1 MKINLPVTQ
10 KEKPFP
16 SGKYL
21 VSKTDLKGAIT
32 YANDAFVDL
41 SGYSRDE
48 LIGKNH
54 NVVRHP
60 EMPPQAFEDLWVTV
74 KEGRPWRGT
83 VKNRSKDGGFYWVD
97 AVVVPLRRGEQT
109 TGYMSVRSEP
119 TRARVGEAEALY
131 KQLNATKGRLD
142 SRGGW
147 WRRLSLRARLVA
159 VMAFMALLI
168 AGSAVVG
175 LAGNQLTN
183 KALESAYH
191 DNMRPSLAI
200 ARMVMLMGDN
210 RAQIMLGLQ
219 HNPDNP
225 VAKMHDHALDIHL
238 AATLNNRE
246 GIDAARA
253 DYQKHAIGT
262 EEQALAD
269 AFFKAREEFSSSG
282 VGPAREALKAGEFL
296 KAHQLLLSRI
306 NPLYEEVMTKGE
318 ALQQYLYR
326 TGEQDFQTAQRRYG
340 WILGLIGGG
349 TLIGLLLVAIA
360 GTLLVRAIILP
371 MRRAIG
377 HFNRI
382 SQNILTDEID
392 ISGRD
397 EAGEL
402 MNALATMQVHL
413 KVILDEIRLASRS
426 LDEQCKH
433 LNTEMDSVISH
444 SRDQRDRVQ
453 SVATTAE
460 QFTQSVAEVADSAA
474 KTAQAAGHS
483 RELVDV
489 STTSMSNSMAAT
501 GRVVTAVQASSAT
514 IGELNEAIQ
523 KIGEITN
530 TIKEIADQTNLL
542 ALNAAIE
549 AARAG
554 EFGRGFAVVADEVR
568 KLAERTSSS
577 TEDINATVVQFR
589 SVTQTAVESMNLA
602 VHEVD
607 EGIGQ
612 MHASVGGLG
621 QITASSKDVAQMA
634 EHIATASQ
642 QQSLA
647 SQDVASH
654 MEEISSL
661 IDQNT
666 SIAIEAWQ
674 SVEDISSNAA
684 ALRAIV
690 DQFQLTPPR
699 R

>member
-1 MKINLPVTQ
+1 M
-10 KEKPFP
+10 
-16 SGKYL
+16 
-21 VSKTDLKGAIT
+21 
-32 YANDAFVDL
+32 
-41 SGYSRDE
+41 
-48 LIGKNH
+48 
-54 NVVRHP
+54 
-60 EMPPQAFEDLWVTV
+60 
-74 KEGRPWRGT
+74 
-83 VKNRSKDGGFYWVD
+83 
-97 AVVVPLRRGEQT
+97 
-109 TGYMSVRSEP
+109 
-119 TRARVGEAEALY
+119 
-131 KQLNATKGRLD
+131 
-142 SRGGW
+142 
-147 WRRLSLRARLVA
+147 VA
-159 VMAFMALLI
+159 
-168 AGSAVVG
+168 
-175 LAGNQLTN
+175 
-183 KALESAYH
+183 
-191 DNMRPSLAI
+191 
-200 ARMVMLMGDN
+200 LMGDN

-225 VAKMHDHALDIHL
+225 VAKLHDHSLEVHIE
-238 AATLNNRE
+238 ATLKNRDN
-246 GIDAARA
+246 IDAVQA
-253 DYQKHAIGT
+253 DYRKHTIAPD
-262 EEQALAD
+262 EQTLAD
-269 AFFKAREEFSSSG
+269 AFFKAREEFSRAG
-282 VGPAREALKAGEFL
+282 VGPARDALKAGEFL
-296 KAHQLLLSRI
+296 KAHQLLLTRI
-306 NPLYEEVMTKGE
+306 NPLYQEVTSRGE
-318 ALQQYLYR
+318 ALQQHLYQA
-326 TGEQDFQTAQRRYG
+326 GEKDFQAAQGRYD
-340 WILGLIGGG
+340 WIRFLIGVGS
-349 TLIGLLLVAIA
+349 LVGLLLVAVA
-360 GTLLVRAIILP
+360 GTLLIRAIVVP
-371 MRRAIG
+371 MRQAIG

-397 EAGEL
+397 EAGQL
-402 MNALATMQVHL
+402 MNALASMQVHL

-460 QFTQSVAEVADSAA
+460 EFTQSVAEVADSAA
-474 KTAQAAGHS
+474 KTAEAAGHS

-489 STTSMSNSMAAT
+489 STTSMTSSMAAT

-589 SVTQTAVESMNLA
+589 TVTQTAVESMNLA

-612 MHASVGGLG
+612 MQTSVGGLG

-642 QQSLA
+642 QQSQA
-647 SQDVASH
+647 SQEVASH
-654 MEEISSL
+654 MEQISSL

-690 DQFQLTPPR
+690 DQFQLTVNR

>member
-1 MKINLPVTQ
+1 MKINLPATQ

-32 YANDAFVDL
+32 YANDAFVEL
-41 SGYSRDE
+41 SGFTRDE

-60 EMPPQAFEDLWVTV
+60 EMPPQAFEDLWATV
-74 KEGRPWRGT
+74 KEGRPWRGI
-83 VKNRSKDGGFYWVD
+83 VKNRCKDGDYYWVD

-119 TRARVGEAEALY
+119 TRARIDEAEALY

-142 SRGGW
+142 SRSGW
-147 WRRLSLRARLVA
+147 WRRLSLRTRLVA
-159 VMAFMALLI
+159 VMAFLALLI

-175 LAGNQLTN
+175 LVGNQLTN
-183 KALESAYH
+183 KSLESAYH
-191 DNMRPSLAI
+191 DNMRPSLAV
-200 ARMVMLMGDN
+200 ARMVTLMGDN

-225 VAKMHDHALDIHL
+225 VAKMHDHALDVHI
-238 AATLNNRE
+238 AATLKNQE
-246 GIDAARA
+246 GIDAAKA

-269 AFFKAREEFSSSG
+269 AFFKAREEFSSGG
-282 VGPAREALKAGEFL
+282 VGPAREALNAGEFL

-306 NPLYEEVMTKGE
+306 NPLYQEVMTKGE

-326 TGEQDFQTAQRRYG
+326 TGEQDYQTAQRRYG
-340 WILGLIGGG
+340 RILGLIGGG

-360 GTLLVRAIILP
+360 GTLLIRAIILP

-426 LDEQCKH
+426 LDERCKH

-474 KTAQAAGHS
+474 KTAHAAGHS

-514 IGELNEAIQ
+514 IGELNDAIQ
-523 KIGEITN
+523 KIGEITT

-634 EHIATASQ
+634 EHIASASQ

-654 MEEISSL
+654 MEQISSL

-690 DQFQLTPPR
+690 DQFQLTTPR